1 MKKLRHNKKRNT
13 AFLYETLI
21 KELTKSVVQKDME
34 KKEKLSS
41 LIKEC
46 FAKGSTLFKE
56 LNLYRALY
64 ETQNLEPKTAEKL
77 LEEVKRL
84 HANLDK
90 TKLFEAQSTL
100 INKMNVILTKGVYS
114 NFVPNYKN
122 LATIYQVFNEETP
135 VKKRILMEEGI
146 VVSLTSKTSCTKEE
160 MKPIDNI
167 VYNSFVEKFN
177 KEYVGKLLPEQKNL
191 LNKYI
196 TSFLDNGLELKVYLN
211 EEIGKLKEA
220 LQNSI
225 NIEEIS
231 SDSEMT
237 EKTNKVLQMLE
248 GFKSTK
254 VNKALVQ
261 KVLKVQGLLQEIKS

>member
-1 MKKLRHNKKRNT
+1 MKKIKHNKKRNT

-21 KELTKSVVQKDME
+21 KELTKSVVEKNIE

-46 FAKGSTLFKE
+46 FAKGTILFKE
-56 LNLYRALY
+56 LGLYRALY
-64 ETQNLEPKTAEKL
+64 ETQDLESKTAEKL
-77 LEEVKRL
+77 LGEAKRI
-84 HANLDK
+84 HASLNK
-90 TKLFEAQSTL
+90 TKLFEAQSVL
-100 INKMNVILTKGVYS
+100 IKKMNTILSKGVYS
-114 NFVPNYKN
+114 NFVPNYKS

-146 VVSLTSKTSCTKEE
+146 INSLTSSTSNTKEE
-160 MKPIDNI
+160 MKPIDNL

-177 KEYVGKLLPEQKNL
+177 KEYIGKLLPEQKNL

-196 TSFLDNGLELKVYLN
+196 TSFMDNGLELKIYLN
-211 EEIGKLKEA
+211 EEIGKLKEE

-225 NIEEIS
+225 NIQEIS
-231 SDSEMT
+231 SDVEMK
-237 EKTNKVLQMLE
+237 EKANKVLQMLD

-254 VNKALVQ
+254 INKSLVQ
-261 KVLKVQGLLQEIKS
+261 KVLKVQDLLQEIKG